1 MAPKRQRV
9 AVVMPLYR
17 GPAALPVG
25 SSSEE
30 KLATM
35 NQRLQ
40 DLRDIRLSAQ
50 TIAIYRGTFQA
61 YANWCNFFDVP
72 SLPINRLVLLRM
84 IDVKCDDND
93 NATSAHMWVSQ
104 TYSYAR
110 FAFGAPLLTTDDA
123 LFWHD
128 IYPGLYKEYGKHKF
142 SPPALGAKELLK
154 IYDTTQPDPRKDLPL
169 WINWLHILFAYHATM
184 RPNEHTGKDCE
195 AVVRNVHFLDNNEGL
210 RYHFPATKGTRM
222 AHLSDGENTY
232 VRSVIGPLDVV
243 NGLRQYFAIFRL
255 EEKPEHSLFPSIT
268 AAGHLTHEHMSN
280 NEFNTILRNLSIKSG
295 ITMEFTAR
303 CLRAGHRTDL
313 RNSGVPP
320 DIVNLL
326 GRWKSESSSAM
337 YQRTTEAIVPWLPQT
352 IGGRVF

>member
-232 VRSVIGPLDVV
+232 VRSDGSRRVHRQCTNEPQKLSYHGFRRLLEDVSSKEVLQPHTVLTSYRPLLMQMLLATARLGHTPAPSHHAKAVCPLHLAYGAQAARFT
-243 NGLRQYFAIFRL
+243 GLRPWGNAYGIIGC
-255 EEKPEHSLFPSIT
+255 EPYPS
-268 AAGHLTHEHMSN
+268 
-280 NEFNTILRNLSIKSG
+280 
-295 ITMEFTAR
+295 
-303 CLRAGHRTDL
+303 
-313 RNSGVPP
+313 
-320 DIVNLL
+320 
-326 GRWKSESSSAM
+326 
-337 YQRTTEAIVPWLPQT
+337 
-352 IGGRVF
+352 